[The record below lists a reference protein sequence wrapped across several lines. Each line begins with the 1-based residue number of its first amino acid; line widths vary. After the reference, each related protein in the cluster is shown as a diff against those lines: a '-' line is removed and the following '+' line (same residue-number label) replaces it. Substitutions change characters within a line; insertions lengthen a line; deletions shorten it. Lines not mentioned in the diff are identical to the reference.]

1 MDYVNLQYLAANQLK
16 NTIKNVMTIHYN
28 SFFSEPALSVD
39 DLIKPHPNHNE
50 PIKFGIKED
59 AERSFENPRYQT

>member
-1 MDYVNLQYLAANQLK
+1 
-16 NTIKNVMTIHYN
+16 MTIHYN